1 MPQNPISGHT
11 AGTHDGL
18 RDGDHIISPSLTN
31 IYEGLHG
38 NGVLNPHDTAYGS
51 GDRNSPNLLPGFVS
65 GSNHQVTIKACSVIL
80 DGVPYN
86 IDNGSG
92 GDVTI
97 NLTDT
102 TTVGSAFLAGTST
115 TVLSAGEE
123 CLIAI
128 VATSEGAKFV
138 QSTNVTS
145 GTGVYP
151 SLAGSIADSY
161 LTMSSVGTAQNKQS
175 LVLATIRATFNA
187 GALAAN
193 DLNLTIDEIND
204 KRVFVRPSPFYL
216 SPVTT
221 GSPGDL
227 DHLNTHTALEG
238 IHGVGEEGDFGN
250 NGVLWM
256 SYNEV
261 DNAPNLYFSAKD
273 GSDRHT
279 HLLGPNRIKDITGS
293 ANVDFDF
300 DEAQVFICAASSAIN
315 LNPNAAVGAAPFPKG
330 HTVIV
335 SVPSGDPVTF
345 DDGGLGATLTAG
357 DAALFVYNG
366 TAWKRV
372 MVSATTTSNASGI
385 AGLIQF
391 SDGAGNHSSDTDLSW
406 NTGTKT
412 FTINGKLTV
421 TGLIDP
427 TGLELTPVAA
437 NPGNVGA
444 NTLWMDTGASNA
456 LKHGTATVLNSAS
469 SVADL
474 SDVTGVGSGVIIS
487 TAERTKLGTVATN
500 ADVTAATNVNAAI
513 AGHSYATPTLASND
527 VILFKDTDDGGAV
540 KATTAADIAAL
551 GGGGG
556 GGGTAIAD
564 ADADTKVDVE
574 TSADADT
581 ISMHTE
587 GAERVLV
594 SNTEVAL
601 SGGVDL
607 TFMNANGNYTKITA
621 DTPTPNNR
629 LLTLP
634 NNSGTLARVNDIPAA
649 YTDLEAVFA
658 IESAGDITLSGRL
671 VSPASRI
678 EINGP
683 QTQLIDPATGNLIP
697 GVFELDPGERG
708 MFLMATIPGVG
719 NPVHTTIGLPD
730 PGGSTPGDTYIIFN
744 ADFAAHPQ
752 GNGAAITIDC
762 SGLGPQNGHGT
773 PQFLNGSQVNLSL
786 PAGEAVTLIYS
797 GSPGGGSGGAGWLA
811 IGV

>member
-11 AGTHDGL
+11 AGTNDGL

-102 TTVGSAFLAGTST
+102 TTAGSAFLTGTST
-115 TVLSAGEE
+115 TALTTGKE
-123 CLIAI
+123 CLFAI
-128 VATSEGAKFV
+128 IATSEGAKFV
-138 QSTNVTS
+138 QSNVVTS

-151 SLAGSIADSY
+151 SLAGTIADSY

-204 KRVFVRPSPFYL
+204 KRVFIRPSPFYL
-216 SPVTT
+216 SPVTDGIV
-221 GSPGDL
+221 GST
-227 DHLNTHTALEG
+227 DHLNTHTALEQ
-238 IHGVGEEGDFGN
+238 IHGSGEHGDFGN

-261 DNAPNLYFSAKD
+261 DNSPNLYFSAKD
-273 GSDRHT
+273 GSGRHT

-300 DEAQVFICAASSAIN
+300 DEAQVFICAASGAIN

-335 SVPSGDPVTF
+335 SVPSGSAITF
-345 DDGGLGATLTAG
+345 DSTGLNSTLTAG
-357 DAALFVYNG
+357 DAALFTYSG
-366 TAWKRV
+366 SAWKRV
-372 MVSATTTSNASGI
+372 MVSATTTSNASG
-385 AGLIQF
+385 AVGLIQF
-391 SDGAGNHSSDTDLSW
+391 SDGAGNHSSDANLFWTTASSTL
-406 NTGTKT
+406 TV
-412 FTINGKLTV
+412 NGKLTV

-427 TGLELTPVAA
+427 TGLELTPVGA

-444 NTLWMDTGASNA
+444 NTLWLDSGASNA

-469 SVADL
+469 SVEDL
-474 SDVTGVGSGVIIS
+474 SDVTDAGSGIIMS
-487 TAERTKLGTVATN
+487 TSERTKLTGVDTGAQVTN
-500 ADVTAATNVNAAI
+500 AANVNAAI

-574 TSADADT
+574 TSANANT
-581 ISMHTE
+581 ISMHTQ
-587 GAERVLV
+587 GTERVLIT
-594 SNTEVAL
+594 NTAVTLGENVNLAFEG
-601 SGGVDL
+601 SVTNAHETTL
-607 TFMNANGNYTKITA
+607 TVTNPTA
-621 DTPTPNNR
+621 DRTI
-629 LLTLP
+629 TLP
-634 NNSGTLARVNDIPAA
+634 NATGTVALTSNL
-649 YTDLEAVFA
+649 YTDLNAVQA
-658 IESAGDITLSGRL
+658 IESAASITLGGRL
-671 VSPASRI
+671 SSPATHI
-678 EINGP
+678 EQNGP
-683 QTQLIDPATGNLIP
+683 GVQLFDPVTGNPIP

-708 MFLMATIPGVG
+708 IVIIAGIPGMPAVS
-719 NPVHTTIGLPD
+719 TIGLPD
-730 PGGSTPGDTYIIFN
+730 PSSSDPGDTYIIYN
-744 ADFAAHPQ
+744 ADFPPVGGGGSITIDRSGLGSQ
-752 GNGAAITIDC
+752 GGHGNAQLLNGAA
-762 SGLGPQNGHGT
+762 
-773 PQFLNGSQVNLSL
+773 LNGTL
-786 PAGEAVTLIYS
+786 PVSEAVTLIY
-797 GSPGGGSGGAGWLA
+797 GGDPAGGGAGWLG
-811 IGV
+811 IGL

>member
-11 AGTHDGL
+11 AGTNDGL

-51 GDRNSPNLLPGFVS
+51 GNRNSPNLLPGFVS

-80 DGVPYN
+80 DGVPYT
-86 IDNGSG
+86 IDDGSG

-97 NLTDT
+97 NLTT
-102 TTVGSAFLAGTST
+102 TGDKLTGTAPIP
-115 TVLSAGEE
+115 LSSGEE

-151 SLAGSIADSY
+151 SLAGTIADSY

-193 DLNLTIDEIND
+193 DLNLAIDEIND
-204 KRVFVRPSPFYL
+204 KRVFIRPSPFYL

-221 GSPGDL
+221 GDINST
-227 DHLNTHTALEG
+227 DHLNTHTALEQ
-238 IHGVGEEGDFGN
+238 IHGGGSPSEHGDFGN

-256 SYNEV
+256 SYNDV

-273 GSDRHT
+273 GSNRHT

-300 DEAQVFICAASSAIN
+300 DEAQVFICAASGAIN

-335 SVPSGDPVTF
+335 SVPSGSAITF
-345 DDGGLGATLTAG
+345 DSTGLNSTLTAG
-357 DAALFVYNG
+357 DAALFTYSG
-366 TAWKRV
+366 SAWKRV
-372 MVSATTTSNASGI
+372 MVSATTTSNASG
-385 AGLIQF
+385 AVGLIQF
-391 SDGAGNHSSDTDLSW
+391 SDGAGNHSSDAKLFWTTASSTL
-406 NTGTKT
+406 TV
-412 FTINGKLTV
+412 NGKLTV

-427 TGLELTPVAA
+427 TGLELTPIGA

-444 NTLWMDTGASNA
+444 NTLWLDSGASNA
-456 LKHGTATVLNSAS
+456 LKHGTATILNSAS

-474 SDVTGVGSGVIIS
+474 SDVTGVGSGEIIS
-487 TAERTKLGTVATN
+487 TAERTKLTN
-500 ADVTAATNVNAAI
+500 IETAADVTDAANVNAAI

-556 GGGTAIAD
+556 GGTAIAD

-581 ISMHTE
+581 ISMHTA
-587 GAERVLV
+587 GAERVLITDTAV
-594 SNTEVAL
+594 TL
-601 SGGVDL
+601 GVDVNLAFEGSAANAHETTL
-607 TFMNANGNYTKITA
+607 TVTNPTA
-621 DTPTPNNR
+621 DRTI
-629 LLTLP
+629 TLP
-634 NNSGTLARVNDIPAA
+634 NATGTVALTSNIPPA
-649 YTDLEAVFA
+649 YTDLDAIAA
-658 IESAGDITLSGRL
+658 IEATPTLALAGNATFKANRSVIEPLGPQAG
-671 VSPASRI
+671 VSP
-678 EINGP
+678 
-683 QTQLIDPATGNLIP
+683 TQFI
-697 GVFELDPGERG
+697 LDPSERG
-708 MFLMATIPGVG
+708 MLLLCDSSIHAE
-719 NPVHTTIGLPD
+719 IGLPD
-730 PGGSTPGDTYIIFN
+730 PSTALLGDTYILLNIGS
-744 ADFAAHPQ
+744 AP
-752 GNGAAITIDC
+752 ITIDRT
-762 SGLGPQNGHGT
+762 GFPAIVGAHG
-773 PQFLNGSQVNLSL
+773 QGQLLNGVNANGTL
-786 PAGEAVTLIYS
+786 PGHEAVTIVYT
-797 GSPGGGSGGAGWLA
+797 GAPGVTGNGWYG
-811 IGV
+811 IGL

>member
-11 AGTHDGL
+11 AGTNDGL

-51 GDRNSPNLLPGFVS
+51 GNRNSPNLLPGFVS

-80 DGVPYN
+80 DGVPYT
-86 IDNGSG
+86 IDDGSG

-102 TTVGSAFLAGTST
+102 TTVGSAFLTGTST
-115 TVLSAGEE
+115 TALTTGKE
-123 CLIAI
+123 CLFAI
-128 VATSEGAKFV
+128 VATSEGVKFV
-138 QSTNVTS
+138 QSNVVTS

-151 SLAGSIADSY
+151 SLAGTIADSY

-193 DLNLTIDEIND
+193 DLALTLSEFND
-204 KRVFVRPSPFYL
+204 KRVFIRPSPFYL

-227 DHLNTHTALEG
+227 DHLNTHTALEQ
-238 IHGVGEEGDFGN
+238 IHGSGEHGDFGN

-261 DNAPNLYFSAKD
+261 DNSPNLYFSAKD
-273 GSDRHT
+273 GTNRHT

-300 DEAQVFICAASSAIN
+300 DEAQVFICAASGAIN
-315 LNPNAAVGAAPFPKG
+315 LNPNAALGAAPFPKG
-330 HTVIV
+330 HTVII
-335 SVPSGDPVTF
+335 SVPSGSAITF
-345 DDGGLGATLTAG
+345 DSTGLNTTLTAG
-357 DAALFVYNG
+357 DAALFTYDG
-366 TAWKRV
+366 SAWKRV
-372 MVSATTTSNASGI
+372 MVSATTTSNASGA
-385 AGLIQF
+385 AGLVQF
-391 SDGAGNHSSDTDLSW
+391 SDGAGNHSSSANLYWTTAS
-406 NTGTKT
+406 NTLTV
-412 FTINGKLTV
+412 NGKLTV

-469 SVADL
+469 SVEDL
-474 SDVTGVGSGVIIS
+474 SDVTDAGSGIIMS
-487 TAERTKLGTVATN
+487 TSERTKLGTVATN
-500 ADVTAATNVNAAI
+500 ADVTDAANVNAAI

-581 ISMHTE
+581 ISMHTA
-587 GAERVLV
+587 GTERVLI

-607 TFMNANGNYTKITA
+607 TLMNANGNYTKLTA
-621 DTPTPNNR
+621 ATPAANR

-634 NNSGTLARVNDIPAA
+634 NNSGTLARINDIPAP
-649 YTDLEAVFA
+649 YSDSDAVSA
-658 IESAGDITLSGRL
+658 IEGVGDITLSGML
-671 VSPASRI
+671 VSPASRV
-678 EINGP
+678 ELNGP
-683 QTQLIDPATGNLIP
+683 QTQLIDPSSGLPLP
-697 GVFELDPGERG
+697 GQFELDPGERG
-708 MFLMATIPGVG
+708 MVLIASVPGVAT
-719 NPVHTTIGLPD
+719 HITIGLPD
-730 PGGSTPGDTYIIFN
+730 PGSSDPGDTYIIYN
-744 ADFAAHPQ
+744 ADFPGHPL
-752 GNGAAITIDC
+752 GNGQAITIDC
-762 SGLGPQNGHGT
+762 SGLTASGGHGT
-773 PQFLNGSQVNLSL
+773 AQMLNGANVNGSL
-786 PAGEAVTLIYS
+786 PAGEAVTLIY
-797 GSPGGGSGGAGWLA
+797 GGDPSIGGAGWLG
-811 IGV
+811 IGL

>member
-11 AGTHDGL
+11 AGTNDGL

-80 DGVPYN
+80 DGVPYT
-86 IDNGSG
+86 IDDGSG

-102 TTVGSAFLAGTST
+102 TTVGSAFLTGTST
-115 TVLSAGEE
+115 TALTTGKE
-123 CLIAI
+123 CLFAI
-128 VATSEGAKFV
+128 IATSEGVKFV
-138 QSTNVTS
+138 QSNVVTS

-151 SLAGSIADSY
+151 SLAGTIADSY

-204 KRVFVRPSPFYL
+204 KRVFIRPSPFYL

-221 GSPGDL
+221 GVVGST
-227 DHLNTHTALEG
+227 DHLNTHTALEQ
-238 IHGVGEEGDFGN
+238 IHGGGGPSEHGDFGN

-261 DNAPNLYFSAKD
+261 DNSPNLYFSAKD
-273 GSDRHT
+273 GSNRHT

-300 DEAQVFICAASSAIN
+300 DEAQVFICAASGAIN

-335 SVPSGDPVTF
+335 SVPSGSAITF
-345 DDGGLGATLTAG
+345 DSTGLNSTLTAG
-357 DAALFVYNG
+357 DAALFTYSG
-366 TAWKRV
+366 SAWKRV
-372 MVSATTTSNASGI
+372 MVSATTTSNASG
-385 AGLIQF
+385 AVGLIQF
-391 SDGAGNHSSDTDLSW
+391 SDGAGNHSSDAKLFWTTASSTL
-406 NTGTKT
+406 TV
-412 FTINGKLTV
+412 NGKLTV

-427 TGLELTPVAA
+427 TGLELTPVGA

-444 NTLWMDTGASNA
+444 NTLWLDSGASNA

-469 SVADL
+469 SVEDL
-474 SDVTGVGSGVIIS
+474 SDVTAVGSGSIITS
-487 TAERTKLGTVATN
+487 GERTKLANIDTGAQ
-500 ADVTAATNVNAAI
+500 VTDAANVNAAI

-556 GGGTAIAD
+556 GGTAIAD

-581 ISMHTE
+581 ISMHTA
-587 GAERVLV
+587 GAERVLIDTNV
-594 SNTEVAL
+594 NL
-601 SGGVDL
+601 GVDVDVVFEGSAANAHETTL
-607 TFMNANGNYTKITA
+607 TVTNPTA
-621 DTPTPNNR
+621 DRTI
-629 LLTLP
+629 TLP
-634 NNSGTLARVNDIPAA
+634 NATGTVALTSDIPLP
-649 YTDLEAVFA
+649 YTDLDAVAA
-658 IESAGDITLSGRL
+658 IESTPTLTLAGNATFQTNRSVVEPLGPSNG
-671 VSPASRI
+671 VSPSQFI
-678 EINGP
+678 
-683 QTQLIDPATGNLIP
+683 
-697 GVFELDPGERG
+697 LDPSERG
-708 MFLMATIPGVG
+708 MLLLCNSGLHAE
-719 NPVHTTIGLPD
+719 IGLPD
-730 PGGSTPGDTYIIFN
+730 PSSSLVGDTYILLN
-744 ADFAAHPQ
+744 V
-752 GNGAAITIDC
+752 GSGAITIDRTGFPALTS
-762 SGLGPQNGHGT
+762 SGAHGQN
-773 PQFLNGSQVNLSL
+773 QLLNGAAANGTL
-786 PAGEAVTLIYS
+786 PAHEAVTIIYTGAS
-797 GSPGGGSGGAGWLA
+797 GIGGNEWYG
-811 IGV
+811 IGL

>member
-11 AGTHDGL
+11 AGTNDGL

-51 GDRNSPNLLPGFVS
+51 GNRNSPNLLPGFVS

-80 DGVPYN
+80 DGVPYT
-86 IDNGSG
+86 IDDGSG

-102 TTVGSAFLAGTST
+102 TTGGSAFLTGTST
-115 TVLSAGEE
+115 TALTTGKE
-123 CLIAI
+123 CLFAI
-128 VATSEGAKFV
+128 VATSEGVKFV
-138 QSTNVTS
+138 QSNVVTS

-151 SLAGSIADSY
+151 SLAGTIADSY
-161 LTMSSVGTAQNKQS
+161 LTMSNVGTAQNKQS
-175 LVLATIRATFNA
+175 LVLATVRATFNA

-193 DLNLTIDEIND
+193 DLNLTLSEIND

-221 GSPGDL
+221 GDINST
-227 DHLNTHTALEG
+227 DHLNTHTALEQ
-238 IHGVGEEGDFGN
+238 IHGGGGVSEHGDFGN

-261 DNAPNLYFSAKD
+261 DNSPNLYFSAKD
-273 GSDRHT
+273 GSNRHT

-300 DEAQVFICAASSAIN
+300 DEAQVFICAASGAIN

-335 SVPSGDPVTF
+335 SVPSGSAITF
-345 DDGGLGATLTAG
+345 DSTGLSSTLTAG
-357 DAALFVYNG
+357 DAALFTYSG
-366 TAWKRV
+366 SAWKRV
-372 MVSATTTSNASGI
+372 MVSATTTSNASG
-385 AGLIQF
+385 AVGLIQF
-391 SDGAGNHSSDTDLSW
+391 SDGAGNHSSDAKLFWTTASSTL
-406 NTGTKT
+406 TV
-412 FTINGKLTV
+412 NGKLTV

-427 TGLELTPVAA
+427 TGLELTPIGA

-444 NTLWMDTGASNA
+444 NTLWLDSGASNA

-474 SDVTGVGSGVIIS
+474 SDVTGVGSGAIITTS
-487 TAERTKLGTVATN
+487 ERTKLTN
-500 ADVTAATNVNAAI
+500 IETAADVTDAANVNAAI

-551 GGGGG
+551 GGGS
-556 GGGTAIAD
+556 GGTAIAD

-581 ISMHTE
+581 ISMHTA
-587 GAERVLV
+587 GAERVLITDTAV
-594 SNTEVAL
+594 TL
-601 SGGVDL
+601 GVDVNLAFEGSAANAHETTL
-607 TFMNANGNYTKITA
+607 TVTNPTA
-621 DTPTPNNR
+621 DRTI
-629 LLTLP
+629 TLP
-634 NNSGTLARVNDIPAA
+634 NATGTVALTSQIPAA
-649 YTDLEAVFA
+649 YTDIDA
-658 IESAGDITLSGRL
+658 INAIQTNSTIELATTATFR
-671 VSPASRI
+671 ASRSVVMPVAAATLQLDRVTHAGVVVI
-678 EINGP
+678 CPGG
-683 QTQLIDPATGNLIP
+683 QTVN
-697 GVFELDPGERG
+697 
-708 MFLMATIPGVG
+708 
-719 NPVHTTIGLPD
+719 LPD
-730 PGGSTPGDTYIIFN
+730 PAAAQVGDTYVVIN
-744 ADFAAHPQ
+744 VNMPTT
-752 GNGAAITIDC
+752 GAITIDR
-762 SGLGPQNGHGT
+762 SGFGGQA
-773 PQFLNGSQVNLSL
+773 LNGAGTNGSL
-786 PAGEAVTLIYS
+786 PAHEAVTIVYADVVL
-797 GSPGGGSGGAGWLA
+797 GWYG
-811 IGV
+811 IGL